1 MATLQ
6 KIQIVNLALRRG
18 GLASSAVLMMPDPQQ
33 LTDALEDLEGLMA
46 TVIKDGV
53 ALPYIFTTNADG
65 VPDGNEDSGLD
76 LWTKEG
82 IALKLAQRIL
92 LDMQRDLTPEMNAVL
107 KEQWDIIKIQFYE
120 VPSLKQRNDMPTGQ
134 GNNPYFA
141 QDRFYYDG
149 TAK

>member
-134 GNNPYFA
+134 GNNPYFP